1 MILQRYSYLVKKAN
15 VLLNEMHP
23 KLNRM
28 FLRRE
33 VSGTDKRSKGNSKI
47 WEHVNINEF

>member
-1 MILQRYSYLVKKAN
+1 MAN

-23 KLNRM
+23 KFNRM

-33 VSGTDKRSKGNSKI
+33 VSSTDKRSQGNFKI